1 MLLPAKGWWRSC
13 LARRSHSFVEWS
25 WGREFEPLSPQIIFI
40 YQKKN
45 NCYYL
50 PNFVWLLSDFLI
62 RLLRSTEH
70 VISLK
75 TFVIW
80 QLFIANLTCIF
91 FWLQTRTNSIAWNPM
106 EPMNFTAVRQE
117 LKLRLYI
124 YNCCFAVQG
133 CGFRLSF
140 NDIVGNLGCLRV
152 LSNLSLIV
160 DICSHSRVLPNVNW
174 DKYLNII

>member
-1 MLLPAKGWWRSC
+1 MVRFTPEGIS
-13 LARRSHSFVEWS
+13 SFS
-25 WGREFEPLSPQIIFI
+25 FFFMFLIIVI
-40 YQKKN
+40 T
-45 NCYYL
+45 C
-50 PNFVWLLSDFLI
+50 PIFVWLLSDFLI

-160 DICSHSRVLPNVNW
+160 DICSHSRALPNVNW